1 MKNIYS
7 NSIIG
12 LDAIKNNDIATVNSK
27 FLEIYSQ
34 PVMYESTD
42 SIEEDEFK
50 IRIQLF
56 PVSATCYCLA

>member
-1 MKNIYS
+1 M

-27 FLEIYSQ
+27 FIEIYSQ

-42 SIEEDEFK
+42 SIEEDEFI

-56 PVSATCYCLA
+56 PVSATCYGHA